1 MPGLLIALQALA
13 AAPIAVGLVYLVL
26 TVAAVASFQRLRRRP
41 RPTALPRV
49 TLLKPVCGLEKHLE
63 AGLRSLCRQDYP
75 TYQVLMS
82 VQREDDPA
90 LPLLRRLESQYPHVE
105 VTVGSGA
112 PVANGKIHNL
122 VQAMERVRHEVIVL
136 SDSDVAAAPDYLRK
150 IVAPLADP
158 KVGFACTLYRGVHAE
173 RWYEKLELLSL
184 HEFTTSVV
192 FARQTGASPWCLGSS
207 LALRRSVLDEIGG
220 FAPLAE
226 YLAEDYEMGRR
237 ICALGYRRV
246 LIPYGVE
253 TTIDLS
259 RPRDWWRHQLYW
271 DLNTRLSQPIG
282 FAATVLVRP
291 VPFAIFFAA
300 LRGFDQ
306 IGTGVLL
313 GALAARLL
321 TAALNLRL
329 LGDREGMR
337 HLAWLPARDV
347 AGLAVWFAAL
357 RTRRVTWRG
366 VAFTIDGEGRMVP
379 QGGTAQG
386 A

>member
-13 AAPIAVGLVYLVL
+13 AAPIAVGLVYLAL

-41 RPTALPRV
+41 RPTALPRI

-63 AGLRSLCRQDYP
+63 ASLRSMCRQDYP

-105 VTVGSGA
+105 VVVGSGE

-122 VQAMERVRHEVIVL
+122 VHAMERARHEVIVL

-237 ICALGYRRV
+237 ICELGYRRA
-246 LIPYGVE
+246 LLPYSVE
-253 TTIDLS
+253 TTIDLA

-291 VPFAIFFAA
+291 VPFAILFAA
-300 LRGFDQ
+300 LRGFDL

-313 GALAARLL
+313 STLAARLL

-379 QGGTAQG
+379 QGGTAHG